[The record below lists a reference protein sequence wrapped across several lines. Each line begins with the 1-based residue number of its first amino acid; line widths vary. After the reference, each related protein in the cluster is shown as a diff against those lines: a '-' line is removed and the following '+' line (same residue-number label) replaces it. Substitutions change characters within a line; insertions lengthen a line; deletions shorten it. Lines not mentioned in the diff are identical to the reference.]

1 MGFPAT
7 IEHRV
12 SRCGDR
18 DSAVSVAESVHHFIG
33 AMDTLKLNMAA
44 KDQVSPILFDLIQ
57 SLYKVPQLP
66 AYFTGRALLQRWF
79 DQLEQMRASDRL
91 HEDEVRQ
98 LLFDIESAYNTFMQL
113 IGRS

>member
-1 MGFPAT
+1 
-7 IEHRV
+7 
-12 SRCGDR
+12 
-18 DSAVSVAESVHHFIG
+18 
-33 AMDTLKLNMAA
+33 MDTLKLNMAA

-66 AYFTGRALLQRWF
+66 ADFTGRALLQRWF

-91 HEDEVRQ
+91 HEEEVRQ